1 MSAYKFDDLPN
12 VVATLVEEVKS
23 LRHVIDERLSKPQP
37 EQKSVWMDVKEL
49 QKFLPDHPAA
59 PTVYGWI
66 RNGLIPYYKKGKKL
80 SFKRSEIEEWMNSGR
95 QQTEAEIAAA
105 AEDYVNRKRLGNRA
119 SRRESGTS
127 WLR

>member
-1 MSAYKFDDLPN
+1 MQLKNMEKSSITFNDLPAA
-12 VVATLVEEVKS
+12 VSYLVEKIDRLES
-23 LRHVIDERLSKPQP
+23 LLEKQQQAPAP
-37 EQKSVWMDVKEL
+37 EPTCKWMDVKEL

-105 AEDYVNRKRLGNRA
+105 AEDYVNRKRLGK
-119 SRRESGTS
+119 
-127 WLR
+127 

>member
-1 MSAYKFDDLPN
+1 MEFMSAYKFDDLPD

-105 AEDYVNRKRLGNRA
+105 AEDYVNRKRLGK
-119 SRRESGTS
+119 
-127 WLR
+127 

>member
-1 MSAYKFDDLPN
+1 MSEYKFDDLPG

-23 LRHVIDERLSKPQP
+23 LRQVIDERLSKPQP
-37 EQKSVWMDVKEL
+37 EPTNKWMDVKEL
-49 QKFLPDHPAA
+49 QAFLPDHPAA

-95 QQTEAEIAAA
+95 QLTDAEMASA
-105 AEDYVNRKRLGNRA
+105 AEDYVNRKRLGR
-119 SRRESGTS
+119 
-127 WLR
+127 

>member
-1 MSAYKFDDLPN
+1 
-12 VVATLVEEVKS
+12 
-23 LRHVIDERLSKPQP
+23 
-37 EQKSVWMDVKEL
+37 MDVKEL

-95 QQTEAEIAAA
+95 QQTEVEIAAA
-105 AEDYVNRKRLGNRA
+105 AEDYVNRKRLGK
-119 SRRESGTS
+119 
-127 WLR
+127 

>member
-1 MSAYKFDDLPN
+1 MSEYKFDDLPG

-23 LRHVIDERLSKPQP
+23 LRQVIDERLSTPQP
-37 EQKSVWMDVKEL
+37 EPANKWMDVKEL

-95 QQTEAEIAAA
+95 QLTDAEIASA
-105 AEDYVNRKRLGNRA
+105 AEDYVNRKRLGR
-119 SRRESGTS
+119 
-127 WLR
+127 